1 MPPLRVPARPCAS
14 LARPCGITP
23 AAAPGADASDR
34 SDAVAHAAAP
44 LPHPRVAAR
53 GSAGAAPRALAARRP
68 LHASTPSRSEEE
80 TAAAPADS
88 QGFLAKHGF
97 DDPLFAIPV
106 GIILA
111 VPILANEVLVLSE
124 ETQLVGCF
132 VFFST
137 CFAKFGGG
145 AVGEMLDQKGIDIV
159 AEHNAIE
166 DQSIAAVKSVI
177 ETHKTRVSLKADVAT
192 FAAAQEEYL
201 GALNAGHKYQLQ
213 HNVRDGIVAQLDE
226 LARKEQSVRDEIQ
239 ANLVSSVADSV
250 AASFASDKTAKSK
263 AMASALGA
271 IAAPG
276 SVPADDGV
284 GALFSKALKAHSKVK
299 ATEPDAATVAD
310 NEAELAAIK
319 ARFGLEGL

>member
-1 MPPLRVPARPCAS
+1 MASQSADYLIKPEKTTPPLDTSKWPLLLKNYDQLHVRT
-14 LARPCGITP
+14 GHYTP
-23 AAAPGADASDR
+23 IANG
-34 SDAVAHAAAP
+34 HTP
-44 LPHPRVAAR
+44 LK
-53 GSAGAAPRALAARRP
+53 RP
-68 LHASTPSRSEEE
+68 LAEYLKYGVINLDKPANPSSHEVVAWIKRILRVEKTGHSG
-80 TAAAPADS
+80 TLDPKVTGCLIVCIDRATRLVKS
-88 QGFLAKHGF
+88 QQGAGKEYM
-97 DDPLFAIPV
+97 V
-106 GIILA
+106 
-111 VPILANEVLVLSE
+111 VLRL
-124 ETQLVGCF
+124 
-132 VFFST
+132 
-137 CFAKFGGG
+137 
-145 AVGEMLDQKGIDIV
+145 
-159 AEHNAIE
+159 HNAIE

>member
-1 MPPLRVPARPCAS
+1 MLRSFSA
-14 LARPCGITP
+14 LT
-23 AAAPGADASDR
+23 
-34 SDAVAHAAAP
+34 
-44 LPHPRVAAR
+44 RVAAR

-80 TAAAPADS
+80 TAAAAPADS